1 MFDALCGP
9 CQPGFREHFEDS
21 SVIRDASK
29 LRSRVFRIKV
39 ADMSGQVI
47 HAKVARVFWSTLS

>member
-1 MFDALCGP
+1 MLCVDCASQGS
-9 CQPGFREHFEDS
+9 ENIFEDS
-21 SVIRDASK
+21 RVIRDASK
-29 LRSRVFRIKV
+29 LTSPVFRITA